1 LTRHS
6 RIFTPT
12 QPDYPATSM
21 RDFPSGA
28 YTTEYCGKTLADRDG
43 LRRADHALKEAILLP
58 LASVAAYAFSTP
70 EALAT

>member
-1 LTRHS
+1 
-6 RIFTPT
+6 
-12 QPDYPATSM
+12 M
-21 RDFPSGA
+21 RDFLSGA
-28 YTTEYCGKTLADRDG
+28 YATGYCGKTLADRDG